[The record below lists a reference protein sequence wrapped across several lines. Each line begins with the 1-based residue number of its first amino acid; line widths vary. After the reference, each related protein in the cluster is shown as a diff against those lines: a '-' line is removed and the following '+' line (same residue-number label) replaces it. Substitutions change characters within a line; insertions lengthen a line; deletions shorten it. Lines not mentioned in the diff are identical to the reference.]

1 MSFGSHS
8 ATSRMLET
16 MTVRA
21 VDDDPGP
28 LSALGRQLRSL
39 PDVEESDSAGAQ
51 EMLTQL
57 QGEIAHA
64 ARLSILGELTASIA
78 HEIIQPLTAI
88 GSNIEATQLWLERL
102 PLNLEEVREL
112 TARTAAEVQRAADI
126 IHRVRA
132 MAVRS
137 APEQLRL
144 TVNPMIEEAILF
156 LRHELQRNSVGVSLH
171 LEEHLPDIHGDRV
184 QLQQVIV
191 NLAVNAIQAM
201 NNTEIT
207 ARRLLIST
215 SLLTDN
221 WVYIAFEDTGPGITS
236 ESRDHVFERFFTT
249 KSGGMGIGL
258 PICRTII
265 EAHRGRID
273 VANRSDS
280 GGALIKIVLPSC
292 LSTLSTDCQAGA
304 L

>member
-1 MSFGSHS
+1 MP
-8 ATSRMLET
+8 ET
-16 MTVRA
+16 ITVGA
-21 VDDDPGP
+21 INDGWGP
-28 LSALGRQLRSL
+28 LSVLGSL
-39 PDVEESDSAGAQ
+39 PRLQLDATKSDGVRAQ
-51 EMLTQL
+51 EKLTQL
-57 QGEIAHA
+57 RGEIAHA

-78 HEIIQPLTAI
+78 HEVIQPLTAI
-88 GSNIEATQLWLERL
+88 GSNIEAMQLWLERL

-112 TARTAAEVQRAADI
+112 TARTAVEVQRAADI

-137 APEQLRL
+137 APEQLRI
-144 TVNPMIEEAILF
+144 TINPVIEEAMLF
-156 LRHELQRNSVGVSLH
+156 LRHELQQNSVGVSLH
-171 LEEHLPDIHGDRV
+171 LEGHLPELHGDRV

-215 SLLTDN
+215 SPITDN
-221 WVYIAFEDTGPGITS
+221 WVFITFEDTGPGIAS
-236 ESRDHVFERFFTT
+236 ESRDRVFESFFTT
-249 KSGGMGIGL
+249 KSEGMGIGL

-273 VANRSDS
+273 VANRLGL
-280 GGALIKIVLPSC
+280 GGALIKIVLPSR
-292 LSTLSTDCQAGA
+292 LSTLSPDCQMGA

>member
-1 MSFGSHS
+1 MP
-8 ATSRMLET
+8 ET

-21 VDDDPGP
+21 TDADPGP
-28 LSALGRQLRSL
+28 LSALASLLSSL
-39 PDVEESDSAGAQ
+39 PDAKKSNSARAQ
-51 EMLTQL
+51 ETLTQL

-78 HEIIQPLTAI
+78 HEVIQPLTAI
-88 GSNIEATQLWLERL
+88 GSNVEAMQLWLERL

-112 TARTAAEVQRAADI
+112 TARTAIEVQRAADI

-137 APEQLRL
+137 APEQLRMS
-144 TVNPMIEEAILF
+144 VNPVIEEAMLF
-156 LRHELQRNSVGVSLH
+156 LRHELQQNSIGVSLH
-171 LEEHLPDIHGDRV
+171 LEDHLPEIRGDRV

-191 NLAVNAIQAM
+191 NVTVNAIQAM
-201 NNTEIT
+201 NNIEIT

-215 SLLTDN
+215 SLITDN
-221 WVYIAFEDTGPGITS
+221 WVYITFEDTGPGIAS
-236 ESRDHVFERFFTT
+236 ESRDRVFETFFTT

-273 VANRSDS
+273 VANRSGS

-292 LSTLSTDCQAGA
+292 LSTLSADCQMGA

>member
-1 MSFGSHS
+1 MP
-8 ATSRMLET
+8 ET

-21 VDDDPGP
+21 TDADLDP
-28 LSALGRQLRSL
+28 LSALGSPLRLL
-39 PDVEESDSAGAQ
+39 PDATKSNSACAQ

-57 QGEIAHA
+57 QGEVAHA

-78 HEIIQPLTAI
+78 HEVIQPLTAI

-112 TARTAAEVQRAADI
+112 MARTATEMQRPADI

-137 APEQLRL
+137 APEQLRMA
-144 TVNPMIEEAILF
+144 VNPVIEEAMLF
-156 LRHELQRNSVGVSLH
+156 LRHELQQNSVGVSLH
-171 LEEHLPDIHGDRV
+171 LEDHLPEIHGDRV

-191 NLAVNAIQAM
+191 NLALNAIQAM

-215 SLLTDN
+215 SLITDN
-221 WVYIAFEDTGPGITS
+221 WVYIAFEDTGPGIAS
-236 ESRDHVFERFFTT
+236 ESRDHVFERYFTT

-265 EAHRGRID
+265 EAHRGQID

-280 GGALIKIVLPSC
+280 CGALIKIVLPSC
-292 LSTLSTDCQAGA
+292 LSTLSPDCQVGA
-304 L
+304 S

>member
-1 MSFGSHS
+1 
-8 ATSRMLET
+8 
-16 MTVRA
+16 MTV
-21 VDDDPGP
+21 
-28 LSALGRQLRSL
+28 RSL
-39 PDVEESDSAGAQ
+39 PDATKSDSARAQ
-51 EMLTQL
+51 EMLTQQ
-57 QGEIAHA
+57 QGEVAHA
-64 ARLSILGELTASIA
+64 ARLTILGELAASIA

-102 PLNLEEVREL
+102 PLNLEEVSEL

-137 APEQLRL
+137 APEQLRM
-144 TVNPMIEEAILF
+144 TVNPVIEEAILF
-156 LRHELQRNSVGVSLH
+156 LRHELQQNSVCVSLH
-171 LEEHLPDIHGDRV
+171 LEDHLPEIHGDRV
-184 QLQQVIV
+184 QLQQVVV

-201 NNTEIT
+201 NNTDIT

-215 SLLTDN
+215 SLTAGN
-221 WVYIAFEDTGPGITS
+221 GVYIAFEDTGPGIAS
-236 ESRDHVFERFFTT
+236 EWHDRAFERFFTT

-280 GGALIKIVLPSC
+280 CGALIEIVIPSC
-292 LSTLSTDCQAGA
+292 LSALSPDCQVGA

>member
-1 MSFGSHS
+1 MP
-8 ATSRMLET
+8 ET
-16 MTVRA
+16 MTLRA
-21 VDDDPGP
+21 INDDPGS
-28 LSALGRQLRSL
+28 LSALGSVLRSL
-39 PDVEESDSAGAQ
+39 PDATKSDGARAR
-51 EMLTQL
+51 ETLTQL

-88 GSNIEATQLWLERL
+88 GSNIEAMQLWLERL

-112 TARTAAEVQRAADI
+112 TARAAVEVQRAADI

-137 APEQLRL
+137 APEQLRI
-144 TVNPMIEEAILF
+144 TINPLIEEAMLF
-156 LRHELQRNSVGVSLH
+156 LRHELQQNSVGVSLH
-171 LEEHLPDIHGDRV
+171 LEDHLPEIHGDRV

-191 NLAVNAIQAM
+191 NLTVNAIQAM
-201 NNTEIT
+201 YNIEIT
-207 ARRLLIST
+207 GRRLLISA
-215 SLLTDN
+215 SLITDN
-221 WVYIAFEDTGPGITS
+221 WVYITFEDTGPGIAS
-236 ESRDHVFERFFTT
+236 ESRDRVFESFFTT

-273 VANRSDS
+273 VANRSGS

-292 LSTLSTDCQAGA
+292 LSTLSADCQMGA

>member
-1 MSFGSHS
+1 
-8 ATSRMLET
+8 

-21 VDDDPGP
+21 TDADPGP
-28 LSALGRQLRSL
+28 LSALGSLLRSP
-39 PDVEESDSAGAQ
+39 PDATKSDAARAQ
-51 EMLTQL
+51 ETLTQL
-57 QGEIAHA
+57 QGGIAHA

-78 HEIIQPLTAI
+78 HEVIQPLTAI
-88 GSNIEATQLWLERL
+88 GSNIEAMQLWLERL
-102 PLNLEEVREL
+102 PPNLKEVHEL

-137 APEQLRL
+137 APERLRM
-144 TVNPMIEEAILF
+144 TINPVIEEAMLF
-156 LRHELQRNSVGVSLH
+156 LHHELQQNSVGVSLH
-171 LEEHLPDIHGDRV
+171 LEDLPEIHGDRV

-201 NNTEIT
+201 HSTEIT

-215 SLLTDN
+215 SLITDN
-221 WVYIAFEDTGPGITS
+221 WVFITFEDTGPGIAS
-236 ESRDHVFERFFTT
+236 ESRDRVFERFFTT

-258 PICRTII
+258 QICRSII

-273 VANRSDS
+273 ATNRPDS
-280 GGALIKIVLPSC
+280 GGALIEIVLPSC
-292 LSTLSTDCQAGA
+292 LSTLSPDCQAGA

>member
-1 MSFGSHS
+1 MP
-8 ATSRMLET
+8 ET

-21 VDDDPGP
+21 TDADLDP
-28 LSALGRQLRSL
+28 LSALGSPLRLL
-39 PDVEESDSAGAQ
+39 PDATKSNSACAQ

-57 QGEIAHA
+57 QGEVAHA

-78 HEIIQPLTAI
+78 HEVIQPLTAI

-112 TARTAAEVQRAADI
+112 MARTATEVQRAADI

-137 APEQLRL
+137 APEQLRMA
-144 TVNPMIEEAILF
+144 VNPVIEEAMLF
-156 LRHELQRNSVGVSLH
+156 LRHELQQNSVGVSLH
-171 LEEHLPDIHGDRV
+171 LEDHLPEIHGDRV

-215 SLLTDN
+215 ALTTDDC
-221 WVYIAFEDTGPGITS
+221 VYITFEDTGPGIAS
-236 ESRDHVFERFFTT
+236 ASRDRVFESFFTT

-258 PICRTII
+258 AICRTII

-273 VANRSDS
+273 VAHRSGS
-280 GGALIKIVLPSC
+280 GGALIKIMLPSC
-292 LSTLSTDCQAGA
+292 LSTLSADCQLGA

>member
-1 MSFGSHS
+1 MP
-8 ATSRMLET
+8 ET

-21 VDDDPGP
+21 IDTDPAP
-28 LSALGRQLRSL
+28 LLAIGSLLGAL
-39 PDVEESDSAGAQ
+39 PDATKSDSLRAQ

-57 QGEIAHA
+57 RGDVAHA

-78 HEIIQPLTAI
+78 HEVIQPLTAI
-88 GSNIEATQLWLERL
+88 GSNIEAMQLWLERL
-102 PLNLEEVREL
+102 PPNLEEVREL
-112 TARTAAEVQRAADI
+112 TARTAIEVQRAADI

-137 APEQLRL
+137 SPEQLRMS
-144 TVNPMIEEAILF
+144 VNPVIEEAMQF
-156 LRHELQRNSVGVSLH
+156 LHHELHQNSVGVALC
-171 LEEHLPDIHGDRV
+171 LEDRLPEIHGDRV

-201 NNTEIT
+201 NSTEIT

-215 SLLTDN
+215 SLTADN
-221 WVYIAFEDTGPGITS
+221 CVYITFEDTGPGVAP
-236 ESRDHVFERFFTT
+236 ESRDRVFESFFST

-273 VANRSDS
+273 VANRPGS
-280 GGALIKIVLPSC
+280 GGALVNILLPSC
-292 LSTLSTDCQAGA
+292 LSTLSPDCQVGA

>member
-1 MSFGSHS
+1 MP
-8 ATSRMLET
+8 ET

-21 VDDDPGP
+21 TDADLDP
-28 LSALGRQLRSL
+28 LSALGSLLRSL
-39 PDVEESDSAGAQ
+39 PDATKSNSACAQ

-57 QGEIAHA
+57 QGEVAHA

-78 HEIIQPLTAI
+78 HEVIQPLTAI

-102 PLNLEEVREL
+102 PLNLEEVRDL
-112 TARTAAEVQRAADI
+112 MARTATEVQRAADI

-137 APEQLRL
+137 APEKLRMA
-144 TVNPMIEEAILF
+144 VNPVIEEAMLF
-156 LRHELQRNSVGVSLH
+156 LRHELQQNSVSVSLH
-171 LEEHLPDIHGDRV
+171 LEDHLPEIHGDRV

-215 SLLTDN
+215 ALTTDDC
-221 WVYIAFEDTGPGITS
+221 VYITFEDTGPGIAS
-236 ESRDHVFERFFTT
+236 ASRDRVFESFFTT

-273 VANRSDS
+273 VAYRSGS
-280 GGALIKIVLPSC
+280 GGALIKIILPSC
-292 LSTLSTDCQAGA
+292 LSTLSADCQMGA

>member
-1 MSFGSHS
+1 MS
-8 ATSRMLET
+8 ET

-21 VDDDPGP
+21 INDDPGP
-28 LSALGRQLRSL
+28 LSALGSLLRSL
-39 PDVEESDSAGAQ
+39 PDARKSDGARGQ
-51 EMLTQL
+51 EMLTPL

-78 HEIIQPLTAI
+78 HEVIQPLTAI
-88 GSNIEATQLWLERL
+88 GSNIDATQLWLERL

-112 TARTAAEVQRAADI
+112 MARTAAEVQRAADI

-132 MAVRS
+132 MALRS
-137 APEQLRL
+137 APEQLRM
-144 TVNPMIEEAILF
+144 TVNPVIEEAMLF
-156 LRHELQRNSVGVSLH
+156 LRHELQQNSVGVSLH
-171 LEEHLPDIHGDRV
+171 LEDHLPEIHGDRV

-191 NLAVNAIQAM
+191 NLTVNAIQAM
-201 NNTEIT
+201 NNIEIT
-207 ARRLLIST
+207 GRRLLIST
-215 SLLTDN
+215 SLITDN
-221 WVYIAFEDTGPGITS
+221 WVYITFEDTGPGIAS
-236 ESRDHVFERFFTT
+236 ESRDRVFESFFTT
-249 KSGGMGIGL
+249 RSGGMGIGL

-273 VANRSDS
+273 VADGLDS

-292 LSTLSTDCQAGA
+292 QSTLSPDGQVGA

>member
-1 MSFGSHS
+1 MP
-8 ATSRMLET
+8 EI

-21 VDDDPGP
+21 IDDDPGP
-28 LSALGRQLRSL
+28 PSAFCSLLRSL
-39 PDVEESDSAGAQ
+39 PDATKSDSARAQ

-64 ARLSILGELTASIA
+64 ARLSILGELTASIV
-78 HEIIQPLTAI
+78 HEVIQPLTAI

-102 PLNLEEVREL
+102 PPNLEEVREL

-137 APEQLRL
+137 APEQLRMA
-144 TVNPMIEEAILF
+144 VNPVIEEAMLF
-156 LRHELQRNSVGVSLH
+156 LRHELQRNSVGVTLH
-171 LEEHLPDIHGDRV
+171 LEDHLPEIQGDRV

-207 ARRLLIST
+207 VRQLLINS
-215 SLLTDN
+215 SLITDK
-221 WVYIAFEDTGPGITS
+221 WVLITFEDTGPGLAS
-236 ESRDHVFERFFTT
+236 ESRDRVFERFFTT
-249 KSGGMGIGL
+249 KSGSMGIGL

-280 GGALIKIVLPSC
+280 CGALIKIVLPSC
-292 LSTLSTDCQAGA
+292 LSTFSPDCQVGA

>member
-1 MSFGSHS
+1 MPD
-8 ATSRMLET
+8 T
-16 MTVRA
+16 MTLRA
-21 VDDDPGP
+21 IDDDPGP
-28 LSALGRQLRSL
+28 LSALGNLVRSL
-39 PDVEESDSAGAQ
+39 PDATKSGSARAQ

-78 HEIIQPLTAI
+78 HEVIQPLTAI
-88 GSNIEATQLWLERL
+88 GTNIEATQLWLERP

-137 APEQLRL
+137 APEQLRM
-144 TVNPMIEEAILF
+144 TINPVIEEAMLF

-171 LEEHLPDIHGDRV
+171 LEDHLPDIQGDRV

-207 ARRLLIST
+207 ARQLLISS
-215 SLLTDN
+215 SLITDN
-221 WVYIAFEDTGPGITS
+221 WVHITFEDTGPGIAP
-236 ESRDHVFERFFTT
+236 ESRDRVFESFFTT

-280 GGALIKIVLPSC
+280 CGALIEIVLPSC
-292 LSTLSTDCQAGA
+292 ISTFFLDCQVGA

>member
-1 MSFGSHS
+1 MP
-8 ATSRMLET
+8 EI

-21 VDDDPGP
+21 VADDPGP
-28 LSALGRQLRSL
+28 LSALGSLLRSL
-39 PDVEESDSAGAQ
+39 PDATRSDSARAQ

-57 QGEIAHA
+57 QGEVAHA

-144 TVNPMIEEAILF
+144 TVNRVIEEAILF

-171 LEEHLPDIHGDRV
+171 LEDNLPDIHGDRV

-191 NLAVNAIQAM
+191 NLALNAIQAM
-201 NNTEIT
+201 NNTELT
-207 ARRLLIST
+207 ARQLLIST
-215 SLLTDN
+215 SLITDN
-221 WVYIAFEDTGPGITS
+221 RVYITFQDTGPGIAS
-236 ESRDHVFERFFTT
+236 ESHDRVFEIFFTT

-280 GGALIKIVLPSC
+280 CGALIRIVLPSC
-292 LSTLSTDCQAGA
+292 LSTLSPDRQLGA
-304 L
+304 S

>member
-1 MSFGSHS
+1 MP
-8 ATSRMLET
+8 ET

-21 VDDDPGP
+21 FADDPGP
-28 LSALGRQLRSL
+28 RSALGSLLRSL
-39 PDVEESDSAGAQ
+39 PDGTKSDGACAQ
-51 EMLTQL
+51 ETLTRL

-78 HEIIQPLTAI
+78 HEVIQPLTAI
-88 GSNIEATQLWLERL
+88 GSNIEAMQLWLERL
-102 PLNLEEVREL
+102 PLNLGELREL
-112 TARTAAEVQRAADI
+112 TARTAVEVQRAADI

-132 MAVRS
+132 MAARS
-137 APEQLRL
+137 APERLRIAI
-144 TVNPMIEEAILF
+144 NPVIEEAMLF
-156 LRHELQRNSVGVSLH
+156 LRHEVKQNSVGVSLH
-171 LEEHLPDIHGDRV
+171 LEDHLPEIQGDRV

-215 SLLTDN
+215 SLITDN
-221 WVYIAFEDTGPGITS
+221 WVYITFEDTGPGIAS
-236 ESRDHVFERFFTT
+236 ESRDRVFESFFTT
-249 KSGGMGIGL
+249 KSEGMGIGL

-265 EAHRGRID
+265 EAHCGRID
-273 VANRSDS
+273 VAYRSGS
-280 GGALIKIVLPSC
+280 GGALVKIILPSC
-292 LSTLSTDCQAGA
+292 LSTLSADCQMGA

>member
-1 MSFGSHS
+1 MP
-8 ATSRMLET
+8 
-16 MTVRA
+16 VRA
-21 VDDDPGP
+21 IDGDPGP
-28 LSALGRQLRSL
+28 LSALGCLLRSL
-39 PDVEESDSAGAQ
+39 PDATRSDSARTP
-51 EMLTQL
+51 EMLTPL

-78 HEIIQPLTAI
+78 HEVIQPLTAI
-88 GSNIEATQLWLERL
+88 GSNIEATQLWLDRL
-102 PLNLEEVREL
+102 PLNLEEVRQL
-112 TARTAAEVQRAADI
+112 MARTAAEVQRAAEI

-137 APEQLRL
+137 APKQQRMG
-144 TVNPMIEEAILF
+144 VNLVIEEAMLF
-156 LRHELQRNSVGVSLH
+156 LRHELQQNSVGVSLH
-171 LEEHLPDIHGDRV
+171 LEDHLPEIHGDRV

-191 NLAVNAIQAM
+191 NLTVNAIQAM
-201 NNTEIT
+201 NNTELT
-207 ARRLLIST
+207 ARRLLIGT
-215 SLLTDN
+215 SLITDN
-221 WVYIAFEDTGPGITS
+221 CVYITFEDTGPGLTS
-236 ESRDHVFERFFTT
+236 ESRDRVFESFFTT

-273 VANRSDS
+273 VADGSYS

-292 LSTLSTDCQAGA
+292 RSTLSPDCQMGG

>member
-1 MSFGSHS
+1 M
-8 ATSRMLET
+8 
-16 MTVRA
+16 
-21 VDDDPGP
+21 P
-28 LSALGRQLRSL
+28 
-39 PDVEESDSAGAQ
+39 
-51 EMLTQL
+51 QL
-57 QGEIAHA
+57 QADIAHA
-64 ARLSILGELTASIA
+64 ARLSILGELTACIA
-78 HEIIQPLTAI
+78 HEVIQPLTAI

-112 TARTAAEVQRAADI
+112 TARTAIEVQRAADI

-137 APEQLRL
+137 APERLRMA
-144 TVNPMIEEAILF
+144 VNPMIEEAMLF
-156 LRHELQRNSVGVSLH
+156 LRHELKQNNVGVSLH
-171 LEEHLPDIHGDRV
+171 LEDHLPEIHGDRV

-191 NLAVNAIQAM
+191 NLALNAIQAM

-207 ARRLLIST
+207 TRRLSIST
-215 SLLTDN
+215 SLITDN
-221 WVYIAFEDTGPGITS
+221 CVYITFEDTGPGIS
-236 ESRDHVFERFFTT
+236 PESCERVFESFFTT

-273 VANRSDS
+273 VANRSGS
-280 GGALIKIVLPSC
+280 GGALINILLPSYR
-292 LSTLSTDCQAGA
+292 STRSPDCQVGP

>member
-1 MSFGSHS
+1 MP
-8 ATSRMLET
+8 ET
-16 MTVRA
+16 MTLRA
-21 VDDDPGP
+21 INDDPGS
-28 LSALGRQLRSL
+28 LSALGSVLRSL
-39 PDVEESDSAGAQ
+39 PGATKSDGARA
-51 EMLTQL
+51 EDMLTQL

-78 HEIIQPLTAI
+78 HEVIQPLTAI
-88 GSNIEATQLWLERL
+88 GSNIEAMQLWLERL

-112 TARTAAEVQRAADI
+112 TARAAVEVQRAADI

-137 APEQLRL
+137 APEQLRI
-144 TVNPMIEEAILF
+144 TINPLIEEAMLF
-156 LRHELQRNSVGVSLH
+156 LRHELQQNSVGVSLH
-171 LEEHLPDIHGDRV
+171 LEDHLPEIHGDRV

-191 NLAVNAIQAM
+191 NLTVNAIQAM
-201 NNTEIT
+201 NNIEIT
-207 ARRLLIST
+207 GRRLLISA
-215 SLLTDN
+215 SLITDN
-221 WVYIAFEDTGPGITS
+221 WVYITFEDTGPGIAS
-236 ESRDHVFERFFTT
+236 ESRDRVFESFFTT

-273 VANRSDS
+273 VANRSGS

-292 LSTLSTDCQAGA
+292 LSTLSADCQMGA